1 MDHVS
6 RLSSV
11 NSPNR
16 SNPLILIV
24 DDDRS
29 LQMLLTVAME
39 QEGFKAVQA
48 NSGEQCLNDYH
59 RLQPDMVLLDAV
71 MPGMDGFECCHKLRQ
86 LPHAGQIPILMI
98 TVLDNPEYVDKAFQA
113 GATDYITKPIQWP
126 VLSHRVH
133 RLLDAYQNA
142 QQAELSLQ
150 VLKRHQ
156 IWEQMQSQFLKSLQ
170 VKKLNEFLEF
180 SLKKIC
186 DFLDCDRTLLY
197 QISTQSWLQV
207 TDHTQEL
214 PDLQLI
220 DSKSFWAAL
229 TKENLLYPSWMS
241 GTSGESF
248 QPLHQDICKKLQ
260 FQSLCLYPIVLDDIL
275 QAILFVGYHQASHKW
290 LDFEQRSI
298 QSIAE
303 FITISFRLH
312 RSLMSTS

>member
-1 MDHVS
+1 MEHVS
-6 RLSSV
+6 GLPSV

-16 SNPLILIV
+16 SKPLILIV

-29 LQMLLTVAME
+29 LQMLLTFAME
-39 QEGFKAVQA
+39 EEGLKTVQVG
-48 NSGEQCLNDYH
+48 SGEQCLHDYQ

-71 MPGMDGFECCHKLRQ
+71 MPGMDGFECCYKLRQ
-86 LPHAGQIPILMI
+86 LPRASQIPILMV

-133 RLLDAYQNA
+133 RLLDAYKNV

-150 VLKRHQ
+150 ALKRHQ
-156 IWEQMQSQFLKSLQ
+156 IWEQMQSQLLKSLQ
-170 VKKLNEFLEF
+170 VKVLTEFLEL
-180 SLKKIC
+180 SLKNMR

-197 QISTQSWLQV
+197 QTSTQSWLEV
-207 TDHTQEL
+207 TEHNQAL
-214 PDLQLI
+214 PDIQLI
-220 DSKSFWAAL
+220 DSKNFWATLAN
-229 TKENLLYPSWMS
+229 ENLLHPSWMS
-241 GTSGESF
+241 GSPDEPL

-260 FQSLCLYPIVLDDIL
+260 FQSLCLYPIVLDGIL
-275 QAILFVGYHQASHKW
+275 QAILFVGHHQISHKW

-303 FITISFRLH
+303 YITISFRLH
-312 RSLMSTS
+312 SSLVNAA